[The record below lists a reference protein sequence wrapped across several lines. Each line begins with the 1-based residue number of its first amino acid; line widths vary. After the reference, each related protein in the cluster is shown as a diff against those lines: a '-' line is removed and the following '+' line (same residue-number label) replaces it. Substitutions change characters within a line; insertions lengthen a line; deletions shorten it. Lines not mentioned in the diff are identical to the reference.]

1 MKTDTIFYTLLQNLP
16 SVLFEILEQSPTQ
29 ANHYLFSSVEIKE
42 LSRRIDGLF
51 LPKPEFSE
59 DPIYFVEVQY
69 QRDDDLYW
77 RLITEAFVYLNQYRP
92 EKPWQAI
99 VMWAKRSL
107 DPGIPIAYQTSLSN
121 EQIQVIYLDELADT
135 SSSIGLGIIGLVVAP
150 EDEAV
155 QVARNLITQVQL
167 ADVTNRNQLLE
178 LVERMLIYKFSNQ
191 TRQELEAMF
200 GLTEWRQTRFY
211 QEVEQEVKEK
221 VKGEVEQEVEERTKL
236 RTKLEAIPRMLKM
249 GLSLEQ
255 IAQALE
261 LEVEDVRKA
270 IENQNSKES

>member
-16 SVLFEILEQSPTQ
+16 SVLFEILEQPPTK

-51 LPKPEFSE
+51 LPKPEYPE

-92 EKPWQAI
+92 EKPWQAV

-107 DPGIPIAYQTSLSN
+107 DPGIPITYQSSLSDG
-121 EQIQVIYLDELADT
+121 QIQVIYLDELADT

-155 QVARNLITQVQL
+155 QVARNLITQVQQ

-178 LVERMLIYKFSNQ
+178 LVERMLIYKFSNKS
-191 TRQELEAMF
+191 RQELEAMF
-200 GLTEWRQTRFY
+200 GLTEWRKTRFY
-211 QEVEQEVKEK
+211 QEVEQE
-221 VKGEVEQEVEERTKL
+221 
-236 RTKLEAIPRMLKM
+236 TKLETVPHLLNM
-249 GLSLEQ
+249 GLSVEQ
-255 IAQALE
+255 IAQALD
-261 LEVEDVRKA
+261 LKVEVVREAAQK
-270 IENQNSKES
+270 QSGRES

>member
-77 RLITEAFVYLNQYRP
+77 RLITEAFLYLNQYRP
-92 EKPWQAI
+92 NKSWKA
-99 VMWAKRSL
+99 VVLWAKRSL
-107 DPGIPIAYQTSLSN
+107 DPGIPIAYRTLLSDG
-121 EQIQVIYLDELADT
+121 QIQVIYLDELTDT

-155 QVARNLITQVQL
+155 EVARNLIGQVQKV
-167 ADVTNRNQLLE
+167 DVSYSRQLLE
-178 LVERMLIYKFSNQ
+178 LVERMLIYKFSNK

-211 QEVEQEVKEK
+211 QEVEQE
-221 VKGEVEQEVEERTKL
+221 TKL
-236 RTKLEAIPRMLKM
+236 KTVPRLLNM
-249 GLSLEQ
+249 GLSVEQ

-261 LEVEDVRKA
+261 LEVEVVRKA
-270 IENQNSKES
+270 IEKQSGGES

>member
-16 SVLFEILEQSPTQ
+16 SVLFELLQQSPTQ
-29 ANHYLFSSVEIKE
+29 EKHYEFSSVEIKE

-51 LPKPEFSE
+51 LPKPEFPQ

-69 QRDDDLYW
+69 QSDDDLYW

-92 EKPWQAI
+92 EKPWQTV

-121 EQIQVIYLDELADT
+121 QQIQVIYLDELTDT

-150 EDEAV
+150 EGEAV
-155 QVARNLITQVQL
+155 QVARNLINQVQQ

-191 TRQELEAMF
+191 SRQELEAMF
-200 GLTEWRQTRFY
+200 GLTEWQQTRFY
-211 QEVEQEVKEK
+211 QEVKRE
-221 VKGEVEQEVEERTKL
+221 G
-236 RTKLEAIPRMLKM
+236 KLEAIPGLLKM
-249 GLSLEQ
+249 GLS
-255 IAQALE
+255 
-261 LEVEDVRKA
+261 VET
-270 IENQNSKES
+270 NCSST